1 MSKAVLPSNTRVSA
15 HHAAPR
21 RSALLLALWAL
32 AGCRPIND
40 LDLASSEF
48 GHAGRGNT
56 PLEAGAAGT
65 PPMPPLNQDG
75 SSGSGNG
82 LAGTPAGGS
91 AGTLELG
98 GAPDIAGSSQGGAST
113 AGMPAPA
120 GTTGGSGG
128 RTDGSIAGDGG
139 EAGATNLALPELPN
153 DLPNSPVVGTISVS
167 TGTLTIGTT
176 AVGTFEIATPTADY
190 SVSRSSG
197 NIISLNDKT
206 SGNLLQ
212 WVSISN
218 TRPKRGVGLTMT
230 RPPTMTTT
238 VDQDSVTAKHVRLV
252 SQSVA
257 GDFSWQWDFY
267 VTQATLTVTQAAA
280 PFGFSYRGTPAGALD
295 SNDRLG
301 TSSGALQPA
310 TDSFYADLPGP
321 AEWAYVSDTAI
332 GHSLFLIQHR
342 DDAMNERYESKD
354 ADSAAWTFGD
364 GLISQTPARFSVGM
378 LGSTSYRAV
387 QARVAFI
394 VEALQ

>member
-1 MSKAVLPSNTRVSA
+1 MSKTVLPSDMRVSA
-15 HHAAPR
+15 HPAKPR
-21 RSALLLALWAL
+21 RGALLLALWAL
-32 AGCRPIND
+32 AGCRPLND

-65 PPMPPLNQDG
+65 SPMPPLNQDG

-82 LAGTPAGGS
+82 LAGMPAGGS

-98 GAPDIAGSSQGGAST
+98 GAPEIAGSSPGGA
-113 AGMPAPA
+113 AGIAAA

-128 RTDGSIAGDGG
+128 RTDSSTAGDGG
-139 EAGATNLALPELPN
+139 EAGATDLALPELPN
-153 DLPNSPVVGTISVS
+153 DLPNSPVVGTVSVS
-167 TGTLTIGTT
+167 TGTLTLGTT
-176 AVGTFEIATPTADY
+176 VLGTFEIATPTADY

-257 GDFSWQWDFY
+257 GDFSWHWDFY

-295 SNDRLG
+295 DNDRLG
-301 TSSGALQPA
+301 TSSGALQAA

-354 ADSAAWTFGD
+354 ADSASWTFGD

-378 LGSTSYRAV
+378 LGSVNYRAL